1 MKKIK
6 VGFVGF
12 WSHFVKEEFI
22 GICALRQ
29 NYEVEIMD
37 DARDAD
43 YVFYS
48 VMDDEHWFL
57 PSKAIK
63 IFYTGENICPDFN
76 ACDYAI
82 GFEWLDFGDRY
93 IRLPNYY
100 TTPYYRGQTTKFEE
114 RYQQQLSSKDLLQ
127 LSNERRFCS
136 FVVSNVDGNPVRREL
151 FEALTKYKK
160 VDSGGRWMNN
170 VGGAVDDK
178 IAFEAQ
184 HKFSIACENSSH
196 PGYTTE
202 KIVEAFAARTIPI
215 YWGDPK
221 IVKVFNPKAFINVMD
236 YSSIDA
242 VVQRVVELD
251 NDDKAYMTML
261 QEPAL
266 LLPNEF
272 SLKTQ
277 MEKMVAFMQHIVE
290 QPLNTAQRY
299 NREFWGQRYLER
311 EKKLVIQGEKTWK
324 DLLKE
329 KVLSKLH

>member
-1 MKKIK
+1 
-6 VGFVGF
+6 
-12 WSHFVKEEFI
+12 
-22 GICALRQ
+22 
-29 NYEVEIMD
+29 
-37 DARDAD
+37 
-43 YVFYS
+43 
-48 VMDDEHWFL
+48 
-57 PSKAIK
+57 
-63 IFYTGENICPDFN
+63 
-76 ACDYAI
+76 
-82 GFEWLDFGDRY
+82 
-93 IRLPNYY
+93 
-100 TTPYYRGQTTKFEE
+100 
-114 RYQQQLSSKDLLQ
+114 
-127 LSNERRFCS
+127 
-136 FVVSNVDGNPVRREL
+136 
-151 FEALTKYKK
+151 
-160 VDSGGRWMNN
+160 
-170 VGGAVDDK
+170 
-178 IAFEAQ
+178 
-184 HKFSIACENSSH
+184 
-196 PGYTTE
+196 
-202 KIVEAFAARTIPI
+202 VEAFAARTIPI